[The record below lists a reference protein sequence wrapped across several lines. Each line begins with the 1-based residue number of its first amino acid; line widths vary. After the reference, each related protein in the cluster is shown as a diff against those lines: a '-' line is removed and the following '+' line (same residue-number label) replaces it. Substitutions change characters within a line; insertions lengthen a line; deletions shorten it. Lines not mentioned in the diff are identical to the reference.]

1 MRVLSILPLA
11 LHLLGSLLVWSP
23 QQRSG
28 WGWDT
33 VAGLDAH
40 QRHREGAQPSFWQF
54 GLSLGF
60 MLVFKIFLFPICEM
74 EIILPHLAGLLGGL
88 ISWCSSNALKMK
100 RLVEVLSSL
109 KESQRVPVGSALV
122 FLILFSAVVSL
133 STFKCVSWHK
143 GPHGG
148 QDGALITR
156 EQRQYRLI
164 LCLGTN
170 LAYQLACLLKIFDL

>member
-1 MRVLSILPLA
+1 
-11 LHLLGSLLVWSP
+11 
-23 QQRSG
+23 
-28 WGWDT
+28 
-33 VAGLDAH
+33 
-40 QRHREGAQPSFWQF
+40 
-54 GLSLGF
+54 
-60 MLVFKIFLFPICEM
+60 
-74 EIILPHLAGLLGGL
+74 
-88 ISWCSSNALKMK
+88 MK

-122 FLILFSAVVSL
+122 FLIIFSAVVSL

-164 LCLGTN
+164 LCLGTH